1 MTTAT
6 KSKAKAAP
14 APKGKAHSPTQ
25 PMTRGVHHLAL
36 NTDDMKKT
44 IDFYVDVL
52 GMPLVHAL
60 KVPAG
65 LGTGPLNRG
74 NPPYENLRHYFFDM
88 GNDSLLAFFEIPKGK
103 EPEGNRNAIAA
114 MQHVSFAITEA
125 RFEAIREKLE
135 GLGIEYLGP
144 MEVLPG
150 VYSMYFFDPNNI
162 RLELSCQPADGAAP
176 KVVRGCTQAAD
187 ALREEL
193 LTLTDDRVW
202 IERRVA
208 ELGE

>member
-6 KSKAKAAP
+6 KTKAKAAP
-14 APKGKAHSPTQ
+14 ALKAKGHAPMT

-65 LGTGPLNRG
+65 LGTGPQNRG

-103 EPEGNRNAIAA
+103 EPEGNRNAVAA

-150 VYSMYFFDPNNI
+150 VFSMYFFDPNNI
-162 RLELSCQPADGAAP
+162 RLELSCQPADGASP
-176 KVVRGCTQAAD
+176 KIVRACTQTAD
-187 ALREEL
+187 ALRREL

-202 IERRVA
+202 IEQRVA

>member
-6 KSKAKAAP
+6 KSKEAP
-14 APKGKAHSPTQ
+14 AHQARLGTASQ

-44 IDFYVDVL
+44 VDFYVDVL

-103 EPEGNRNAIAA
+103 EPEANRNAIAA
-114 MQHVSFAITEA
+114 MQHVSFAVTEA
-125 RFEAIREKLE
+125 RFKAIRERLD

-150 VYSMYFFDPNNI
+150 VFSIYFYDPNDI

-176 KVVRGCTQAAD
+176 RVVAGCAQTAD
-187 ALREEL
+187 AMRAEL
-193 LTLTDDRVW
+193 QTLTDDHAWV
-202 IERRVA
+202 ERRVA
-208 ELGE
+208 AQRN